1 MELNAYKKNRIRDL
15 QKIYSEKIK
24 DLHHKLH
31 IAVSIIQRKKLY
43 SKLKTQQIKKLTETY
58 SSYANMLT
66 RNLNNDILEVNKY
79 VPVPVVPVQE
89 LVPDYVPKKN
99 ALLIGCN
106 YINTPNELHGCVN
119 DVANVKKRLL
129 SKEFNVTTITDY
141 TNKKPTKDVILEE
154 FKTLLTT
161 SSSGDLLF
169 FMYSGHGSNILDRN
183 ADEVDGMDEL
193 IISSDLKTIVDDELK
208 SLLKQFLPKNV
219 TMFAMFDCCFSG
231 TILDLKYQFLN
242 GSNYDQYVENSKN
255 VETPGTVYMI
265 SGCTDKQTSADAY
278 INNQSQG
285 AMTWALLD
293 SLKSPTWRSLIKH
306 MRDALTKSGFTQIP
320 QFASSNFVD
329 IDSPVFI

>member
-1 MELNAYKKNRIRDL
+1 MELNSYKKNRIQDL

-24 DLHHKLH
+24 NLQIDLRHS
-31 IAVSIIQRKKLY
+31 ISIIQRKKLF
-43 SKLKTQQIKKLTETY
+43 SKLKTQQIKKVTETY
-58 SSYANMLT
+58 STYVNMLT
-66 RNLNNDILEVNKY
+66 KKLNNDILEVNKY
-79 VPVPVVPVQE
+79 VPIPVPE
-89 LVPDYVPKKN
+89 VPDYVPKKN

-106 YINTPNELHGCVN
+106 YLNTPNELHGCVN

-129 SKEFNVTTITDY
+129 SKGFNVTCITDY
-141 TNKKPTKDVILEE
+141 TDKKPIKDVILEE

-193 IISSDLKTIVDDELK
+193 IITSDLKSIVDDELK
-208 SLLKQFLPKNV
+208 SLLNQFLPKNV

-278 INNQSQG
+278 IKNQSQG
-285 AMTWALLD
+285 AMTWALLE
-293 SLKSPTWRSLIKH
+293 SLNSLTWRQLIKN
-306 MRDALTKSGFTQIP
+306 MRNVLNKSGFTQIP
-320 QFASSNFVD
+320 QFASSNFID
-329 IDSPVFI
+329 IDSSIFI